1 MSPSIIS
8 GALHYEC
15 TILPAP
21 FVKGAYLL
29 KLRLVLLVAAAL
41 LFGPVLLWAG
51 SFYANITIVGAD
63 PDAVVEA
70 TKDMGLVAIVV
81 IGKPD
86 GAVICE
92 KTMDSKDDVYG
103 KNLAKKVSKSLESVA
118 VYVLNTDSKE
128 LLVTTYAYGD
138 QVFEYDSSPGGK
150 SPSIQGLENIE
161 STFPNADVSKLRTV
175 LEGKYASADD
185 RQVEIWNLFSLP
197 YNVSG
202 LGYRNLTDAK
212 SRSEFGRRFGFEFI
226 EVD

>member
-1 MSPSIIS
+1 M
-8 GALHYEC
+8 
-15 TILPAP
+15 
-21 FVKGAYLL
+21 L
-29 KLRLVLLVAAAL
+29 KLRLVLLVAAVL
-41 LFGPVLLWAG
+41 LFCPVLSWAG
-51 SFYANITIVGAD
+51 SFYANITIVGTD

-70 TKDMGLVAIVV
+70 TKDMGLVAIIV

-103 KNLAKKVSKSLESVA
+103 RNLAKKLSKSLESVA
-118 VYVLNTDSKE
+118 VYVLNNDSKK
-128 LLVTTYAYGD
+128 LLITTYAYGEK
-138 QVFEYDSSPGGK
+138 VFEYDLSPGISK

-161 STFPNADVSKLRTV
+161 STFPSVDVSKLRTV

-185 RQVEIWNLFSLP
+185 RQAEIWNLFSLP

>member
-1 MSPSIIS
+1 M
-8 GALHYEC
+8 
-15 TILPAP
+15 
-21 FVKGAYLL
+21 

-41 LFGPVLLWAG
+41 LFWPALSWAG
-51 SFYANITIVGAD
+51 SFYANITIVGTN

-86 GAVICE
+86 AAVICE

-103 KNLAKKVSKSLESVA
+103 RNLAKKLSKSLESVA
-118 VYVLNTDSKE
+118 VYVLNNDGKE
-128 LLVTTYAYGD
+128 LLITTYAYGEK
-138 QVFEYDSSPGGK
+138 VFEYDSSPGVGK

-161 STFPNADVSKLRTV
+161 STFPSADVSRLRIA

-185 RQVEIWNLFSLP
+185 KQVEIWNLFSLP
-197 YNVSG
+197 YNVPG
-202 LGYRNLTDAK
+202 LGYRNLVDAK
-212 SRSEFGRRFGFEFI
+212 SRSEIGRQFGFQFV